1 MPENYVRSNLNYNHQ
16 LSSKAWSKNRLLPE
30 VRYKLLNAAKFFIDS
45 LNVPGF
51 RVLDVVLTGSMANY
65 NYTRFSDFDVHVV
78 TDYNDLECDDRAEEF
93 YRAKKTVWNNIHD
106 IIVRGHEV
114 EMYVED
120 INQPPVSGGVYS
132 LIDDKWL
139 HVPSY
144 DPPKINDRAV
154 NLKVEDIIHHIEAVI
169 RRADDPEDIRRVV
182 DKLRRMRRSGL
193 DAGGEFS
200 VENLTFKIIRNL
212 GYIDR
217 LEREYN
223 NQIDTDLGL

>member
-1 MPENYVRSNLNYNHQ
+1 MPENFTTRNLNYNDT
-16 LSSKAWSKNRLLPE
+16 LSDKAWEKNRLRPE

-51 RVLDVVLTGSMANY
+51 RVLDVILTGSMANY
-65 NYTRFSDFDVHVV
+65 NYTKFSDFDVHVV
-78 TDYNDLECDDRAEEF
+78 TDYNDLQCDDRAEEF
-93 YRAKKTVWNNIHD
+93 YRAKKILWNTLHD

-120 INQPPVSGGVYS
+120 VNQPAVSGGVYS
-132 LIDDKWL
+132 LLDDKWL
-139 HVPSY
+139 RVPSY
-144 DPPKINDRAV
+144 NPPKINDRAV
-154 NLKVEDIIHHIEAVI
+154 NLKVADMIHNIESVI
-169 RRADDPEDIRRVV
+169 RAADDPEDIRRVV
-182 DKLRRMRRSGL
+182 DKLRRMRRAGL

-223 NQIDTDLGL
+223 NQIDADLGL

>member
-1 MPENYVRSNLNYNHQ
+1 MSENYVRSNLNYNDQ

-144 DPPKINDRAV
+144 NPPKINDRAV

>member
-169 RRADDPEDIRRVV
+169 RSADDPEDIRRVV

-223 NQIDTDLGL
+223 NQIDTNLGL